1 MFGKAVSG
9 WARRLRGPR
18 HRIAADIV
26 RRAEALRDAR
36 QYGEA
41 AILFEEAARL
51 RPDRAG
57 IHVQCG
63 HMFKETGQLDRAER
77 HYRIAERLTPQDADL
92 ALQLGHFY
100 KVAGRLDEAAAA
112 YRRAVELDPHNAGAA
127 TEAARMEE
135 LGAAPATAAP
145 EPLRFDREIADIGEG
160 EALGR
165 LAPGLVP
172 RDPQDLLKSH
182 DEVVDV
188 RRRRRPAAR
197 DRGVRRPR
205 RGVEAIRGF
214 VVSATPIVELQVI
227 LQGATIHRAP
237 LKGGY
242 LMTFEADKE
251 RVKKYVFNEWLDFSA
266 FRPGLRALELRFLD
280 ADGAARSFHEQVV
293 IAAPVAEAD
302 YPKSDALV
310 ELAPGDERPIEEQI
324 RARPSMVRSAV
335 RALFPDGIRNVL
347 VLRTDQLGDMVAS
360 IPAITRLRELAP
372 EANIVGLLTVA
383 NVDLARTLNLF
394 DEIILADFPDD
405 KFERRRLMPL
415 GTQEELR
422 RRLEPYRFDIALDLA
437 QSNVSRDLLQLSGA
451 RFIYGMGGEDW
462 PWLSADFI
470 LNTHDRRS
478 GMDVIPHSAKVLAMV
493 EALGALLRTS
503 APIARRDD
511 LSPELLEPYGIRPG
525 DRFVVLHAGARVVF
539 SRWPHYPALAAMLL
553 REPGLKVVMMTEDPQ
568 VRATL
573 PPELLA
579 AERFT
584 FLDERLPFDHFDA
597 FMSFCT
603 VMVGNDSGPK
613 HLASLRGT
621 NVVTLF
627 TARIDWAEW
636 GQENVG
642 TIISRRVPC
651 AGCAIFHD
659 IEECGKEFACIVD
672 IRPQEVFD
680 AVMAHV

>member
-1 MFGKAVSG
+1 M
-9 WARRLRGPR
+9 L
-18 HRIAADIV
+18 
-26 RRAEALRDAR
+26 RAEALRDRR
-36 QYGEA
+36 QYREA

-57 IHVQCG
+57 IYVQSG
-63 HMFKETGQLDRAER
+63 HMFKESGELERAEH
-77 HYRIAERLTPQDADL
+77 HYLTAQRLKPDDADL

-100 KVAGRLDEAAAA
+100 KIAGRLDEAAAA
-112 YRRAVELDPHNAGAA
+112 YSRALKLDPAIGGAA
-127 TEAARMEE
+127 DELARIAAI
-135 LGAAPATAAP
+135 GTPIPAEPAEIA
-145 EPLRFDREIADIGEG
+145 PLRFDDEIAAMAHRTGL
-160 EALGR
+160 AR
-165 LAPGLVP
+165 LAPKLVP
-172 RDPQDLLKSH
+172 RDPQELLRSH
-182 DEVVDV
+182 DETIDV
-188 RRRRRPAAR
+188 RRLGRREASYW
-197 DRGVRRPR
+197 GVRRTL
-205 RGVEAIRGF
+205 RGIEAIRGF
-214 VVSATPIVELQVI
+214 VVAQTPIVEMQII
-227 LQGATIHRAP
+227 LQGATMHRAP

-242 LMTFEADKE
+242 LMVFEADKQ

-280 ADGAARSFHEQVV
+280 ADGQTCAFHEQVV
-293 IAAPVAEAD
+293 VAAPIPEAH

-310 ELAPGDERPIEEQI
+310 SLEPSGARSIEEQI

-335 RALFPDGIRNVL
+335 RALFPDGVRSIL
-347 VLRTDQLGDMVAS
+347 VMRTDQLGDLVAS
-360 IPAITRLRELAP
+360 IPAIRRLRELAP
-372 EANIVGLLTVA
+372 EARVVGLLTVA

-394 DEIILADFPDD
+394 DEIVIADFPDD
-405 KFERRRLMPL
+405 KFERRRLMPFDV
-415 GTQEELR
+415 QAQLR
-422 RRLEPYRFDIALDLA
+422 RQLEPYRFDIAIDLS

-451 RFIYGMGGEDW
+451 SFIYGMGGEDW

-503 APIARRDD
+503 APILQREG
-511 LSPELLEPYGIRPG
+511 LSPDLLAPYGIAAD
-525 DRFVVLHAGARVVF
+525 DRFIVLHAGARVVF
-539 SRWPHYPALAAMLL
+539 SRWPHYPELAELLL
-553 REPGLKVVMMTEDPQ
+553 REPGLKIVMMTEDPL

-573 PPELLA
+573 PPTLLA
-579 AERFT
+579 ADRFI
-584 FLDERLPFDHFDA
+584 FLDKRLPFDHFDA

-613 HLASLRGT
+613 HLASLRGS

-659 IEECGKEFACIVD
+659 IEECGKDFACIVD
-672 IRPQEVFD
+672 IKPQEVFD
-680 AVMAHV
+680 AVMAYV